1 MRALLSVLLFLLAGT
16 LSALAA
22 AKPNAK
28 AEEPAM
34 RVVVVRSN
42 EFGCEPACSSWIS
55 AEGQITRDTP
65 ALFRTVLRSIGK
77 TRMPVIV
84 TSGGGNIDSALVIGR
99 MIRER
104 KLDVVVGHTR
114 FDSCPQGS
122 NDCDEKKG
130 RGLTGAPIGFRPYC
144 ASACSLILAAGTR
157 RIVANDAYVG
167 VHQIVDILTLV
178 QHQRLFSVRRRLVE
192 GVPVEVSRR
201 LVRDKVI
208 ATTTRKRPGREE
220 VYERVARYFKEMGI
234 ADDIN
239 PLMRATPPES
249 IHWMTAAELV
259 ETGMKTDSVEAFQVV
274 ELANVVLKAGLQ
286 PGKGGVAA
294 TSVVSKPSPAVV
306 PVVTMVVAK
315 PIQAPFLADSPS
327 VPAAPPNAVRVAT
340 TVVTRAIPALLP
352 GGAPLVPAVIAPG
365 GGGVITPAVAK
376 PTLGSPPALPAPAAP
391 TPSLPAELTAH
402 GVIEAGRFLNKEISL
417 MLRFT
422 WMRGGGS
429 LTVAATA
436 VAPVA
441 VQGITLAPA
450 QFNVTLRPGTAR
462 ERALIPSSFGPV
474 PTLQGHITRAE
485 FCQLRTDPLLR
496 IAVLPGRLDGVSP
509 RTNYVDVR
517 TFVGMGMLLATVCR
531 PGETASAGP

>member
-16 LSALAA
+16 PSVLAA

-28 AEEPAM
+28 PEEPAM
-34 RVVVVRSN
+34 HVVVVRSN
-42 EFGCEPACSSWIS
+42 EFGCAPACASWIS

-65 ALFRTVLRSIGK
+65 ALFQTVLRSIGATK
-77 TRMPVIV
+77 MPVII

-122 NDCDEKKG
+122 KDCDEKKG

-208 ATTTRKRPGREE
+208 ATTTRKRPGREV

-286 PGKGGVAA
+286 PGNGGAAA
-294 TSVVSKPSPAVV
+294 TSVVSKPSPALLPGAQVPAVV
-306 PVVTMVVAK
+306 P
-315 PIQAPFLADSPS
+315 
-327 VPAAPPNAVRVAT
+327 VAT
-340 TVVTRAIPALLP
+340 TVVTKAIPALLP
-352 GGAPLVPAVIAPG
+352 GAAALVPQVVAPG
-365 GGGVITPAVAK
+365 GRGVITPVVAK
-376 PTLGSPPALPAPAAP
+376 PTLGSPLALPAPAAAAA
-391 TPSLPAELTAH
+391 SLPAELTAH
-402 GVIEAGRFLNKEISL
+402 GVIEAGRFLNKEIKL

-450 QFNVTLRPGTAR
+450 EFNVTLRPGTAR

-474 PTLQGHITRAE
+474 PTLQGHMTRVE
-485 FCQLRTDPLLR
+485 FCQLRADPLLR

-517 TFVGMGMLLATVCR
+517 TFVGMDSLLSTVCR
-531 PGETASAGP
+531 PGETASASP